1 MCVYETVGSETPS
14 EARQRRLG
22 ELQSRGS
29 LYEELFD
36 ILRSR
41 PEQDVASIVARI
53 RSGADV
59 EDILRFVKEGDALI
73 ELSVAPQTEY
83 RYSFPYKTSHARH
96 PPRQPKRPLYE
107 FADRPRHLRIHS

>member
-83 RYSFPYKTSHARH
+83 R
-96 PPRQPKRPLYE
+96 
-107 FADRPRHLRIHS
+107 IHS